1 MALKNAFENLSV
13 EETQQ
18 AILILLAQIADK
30 LPRLDTADRV
40 VVQASES
47 TTPVTISSG
56 TVTTVTGVTGV
67 TTVSAVT
74 AVNSVQAFGTVAR
87 SAEFVPHNIAQM
99 GALHLYNQLEVA

>member
-56 TVTTVTGVTGV
+56 TVTTVSTVTAV
-67 TTVSAVT
+67 TTVNAV
-74 AVNSVQAFGTVAR
+74 ASQQAFGTVAR